1 MWRTGGSEKHV
12 DSHCPARISWV
23 GVYSV
28 LLVKGD
34 EVSHVYTGTG
44 SLLPGLSSVFKSMR
58 WQIQPRKHS
67 GALAIKSSVVF
78 LNIAWN
84 LTWLPVEYH
93 SLGKCH
99 TPYLDMGLRLKTK
112 ACHFAEG
119 SIELIFSIVFPFQ
132 CHSFSHFAHPPCD
145 QACVSSYCVN
155 KPRPWS
161 SPVLYSVR
169 SFHVKPMPRVAFSSA
184 FLFAVETFGG
194 FDTLSYKREKCVSLL
209 PPYITTQGEWW
220 TKTL

>member
-1 MWRTGGSEKHV
+1 MWITTGKHCFFLNFVSRNFKYLILQDRVWRTGESEKDV

-23 GVYSV
+23 RVYSV

-34 EVSHVYTGTG
+34 EVSHVYTDTG
-44 SLLPGLSSVFKSMR
+44 ELLPGLSSVFKSMH
-58 WQIQPRKHS
+58 WQIHPRKHS

-99 TPYLDMGLRLKTK
+99 TPHLDMGLHLKTK

-119 SIELIFSIVFPFQ
+119 SMELIFCIGFYFL
-132 CHSFSHFAHPPCD
+132 SF
-145 QACVSSYCVN
+145 
-155 KPRPWS
+155 
-161 SPVLYSVR
+161 
-169 SFHVKPMPRVAFSSA
+169 
-184 FLFAVETFGG
+184 FLFNVIHSDILHFFTVIRRALAVTA
-194 FDTLSYKREKCVSLL
+194 
-209 PPYITTQGEWW
+209 W
-220 TKTL
+220 TNPDLDPAPCFTRCAASM